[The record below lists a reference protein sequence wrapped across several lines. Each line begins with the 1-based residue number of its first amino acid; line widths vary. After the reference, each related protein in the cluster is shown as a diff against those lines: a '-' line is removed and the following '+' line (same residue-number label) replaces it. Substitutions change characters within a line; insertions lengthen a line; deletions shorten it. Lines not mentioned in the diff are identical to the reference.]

1 MWSII
6 VNFVAQ
12 VLFLIHWGS
21 YSNNG
26 IGLGALREAGF
37 YLMALAE
44 VRYEGAEG
52 AAARWVWGGC
62 HQRDGG

>member
-1 MWSII
+1 MSSRARPRYHHTVRLFVWSII

-44 VRYEGAEG
+44 VR
-52 AAARWVWGGC
+52 
-62 HQRDGG
+62 

>member
-1 MWSII
+1 MWSIN
-6 VNFVAQ
+6 VNLVAQ
-12 VLFLIHWGS
+12 VLFLVHWGT

-44 VRYEGAEG
+44 VR
-52 AAARWVWGGC
+52 
-62 HQRDGG
+62 